1 MIGDFVR
8 IVAQPSF
15 NYYEYKPIELVRVKE
30 ILYTGINPDWCG
42 AEVNGIIPFEDIEP
56 IVLTQEILEK
66 NGFVYAKPH
75 LSTLSEEKVWQIE
88 NTDTQVLVELEAQTD
103 DNLIEYYVG
112 NFIRGANSVTLY
124 FIYVHQLQHA
134 MRLCGIDKDIEAR
147 FFE

>member
-15 NYYEYKPIELVRVKE
+15 NYYEYKPLEIVRVNE
-30 ILYTGINPDWCG
+30 ILDNGINPDWCG

-66 NGFVYAKPH
+66 NGWRYN
-75 LSTLSEEKVWQIE
+75 KV
-88 NTDTQVLVELEAQTD
+88 DDVFYPKMLKGELPW
-103 DNLIEYYVG
+103 IVG
-112 NFIRGANSVTLY
+112 KEGLFRVKDFCTIS
-124 FIYVHQLQHA
+124 YVHQLQHA
-134 MRLCGIDKDIEAR
+134 LRLCGIDKDVEVQ